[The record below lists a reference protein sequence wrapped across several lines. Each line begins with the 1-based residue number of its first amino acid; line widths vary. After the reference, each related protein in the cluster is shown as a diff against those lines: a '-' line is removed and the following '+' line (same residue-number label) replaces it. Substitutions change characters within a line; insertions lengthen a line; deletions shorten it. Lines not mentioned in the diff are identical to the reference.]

1 MLVYQRVPFEEVL
14 WNFFKTTS
22 YLQDLF
28 FTSWSPTSPAYS
40 KHTLSIARHPLL
52 CPVEYPHTEIGGSHA
67 KLLHVFVQGNNHC
80 LGASAR
86 DWVLCKDFWYFLG
99 GSKKRLL
106 IPIIR
111 YKYRDN
117 VSIIDRTL
125 QFSWDYNRN
134 RIGIQKGGLWI
145 TVAPRFRCSW
155 NS

>member
-52 CPVEYPHTEIGGSHA
+52 CPVEYPRIA
-67 KLLHVFVQGNNHC
+67 RK
-80 LGASAR
+80 ASSCVCPR
-86 DWVLCKDFWYFLG
+86 KQSLPGRICKDFWYFLG

-117 VSIIDRTL
+117 VSVIDRTL